1 MDPERQPL
9 ISPQGVQYGSGDVR
23 CRRYRPLTTEEV
35 QTSRQE
41 VSWRRARFFVVI
53 MFWAIMAM
61 FLSSIA
67 TLLIQAPR
75 CPTLTP
81 SVAPVH
87 LNFAPLIN
95 GMATERT
102 SENSKFEFFMA

>member
-9 ISPQGVQYGSGDVR
+9 LGPRTGQDVR
-23 CRRYRPLTTEEV
+23 CRRFRPLSSEEV
-35 QTSRQE
+35 LTCRQE
-41 VSWRRARFFVVI
+41 ATWRRWRFFVVI

-67 TLLIQAPR
+67 TILLQAPR
-75 CPTLTP
+75 CPVPSP

-87 LNFAPLIN
+87 LNFAPLI
-95 GMATERT
+95 ATT
-102 SENSKFEFFMA
+102 SDKQPAWMT

>member
-9 ISPQGVQYGSGDVR
+9 LRPQSVQYGSGDVR
-23 CRRYRPLTTEEV
+23 RRRYRPLTTEEV
-35 QTSRQE
+35 QTNRQE

-67 TLLIQAPR
+67 TLVIQAPR
-75 CPTLTP
+75 CPTVIP

-95 GMATERT
+95 GMPTEHT
-102 SENSKFEFFMA
+102 SENSKFELWMA